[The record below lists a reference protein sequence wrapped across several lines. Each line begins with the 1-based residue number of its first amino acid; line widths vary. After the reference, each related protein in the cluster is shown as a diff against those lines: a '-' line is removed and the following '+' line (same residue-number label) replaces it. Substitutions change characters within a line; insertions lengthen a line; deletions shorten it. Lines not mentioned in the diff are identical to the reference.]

1 MTVEVASFIS
11 DLEITYP
18 RQGDLIKEGDDHI
31 RMIKRVV
38 QQTFSGFNSFVTM
51 TSQSMN
57 RLDKNFKFSDDST
70 DIGGSVL
77 FNGTQKTIN
86 FNKGG
91 TLVNRNI
98 VTGIPLPRD
107 GTAGLQDAVSRDYL
121 ENQGGATRA
130 AWPVG
135 AIYISASD
143 TNPASTLG
151 FGTWAA
157 FAPGRVLMGVGVGN
171 DGSDT
176 VNIQTPL
183 TQGGRYYHT
192 LTVGE
197 MPSHAHGHDIGGT
210 AVSAGAHNHEYAGD
224 DNLPNFWGIAQN
236 QAARYDADSD
246 SNEWARKYFTSTSG
260 AHEHALRITG
270 GISAT
275 GGNQKHNNIQPYIT
289 VYMWRRMS

>member
-107 GTAGLQDAVSRDYL
+107 GTAGLQDA
-121 ENQGGATRA
+121 
-130 AWPVG
+130 
-135 AIYISASD
+135 
-143 TNPASTLG
+143 
-151 FGTWAA
+151 
-157 FAPGRVLMGVGVGN
+157 
-171 DGSDT
+171 
-176 VNIQTPL
+176 
-183 TQGGRYYHT
+183 
-192 LTVGE
+192 
-197 MPSHAHGHDIGGT
+197 
-210 AVSAGAHNHEYAGD
+210 
-224 DNLPNFWGIAQN
+224 
-236 QAARYDADSD
+236 
-246 SNEWARKYFTSTSG
+246 
-260 AHEHALRITG
+260 
-270 GISAT
+270 GIS
-275 GGNQKHNNIQPYIT
+275 
-289 VYMWRRMS
+289 

>member
-31 RMIKRVV
+31 RMIKRVI

-51 TSQSMN
+51 SSASMN
-57 RLDKNFKFSDDST
+57 NLDKNFKFASDST
-70 DIGGSVL
+70 DIGGSV
-77 FNGTQKTIN
+77 FYNGTNKTIN

-91 TLVNRNI
+91 VLVNKNI

-107 GTAGLQDAVSRDYL
+107 GAAGLQDAVNRDYL
-121 ENQGGATRA
+121 ENKGGATRA

-135 AIYISASD
+135 AIYISATD
-143 TNPASTLG
+143 TNPSQTLG
-151 FGTWAA
+151 FGTWTA

-176 VNIQTPL
+176 VNIQNPL
-183 TQGGRYYHT
+183 VQGGRYYHT

-197 MPSHAHGHDIGGT
+197 MPAHAHGHDIGGT
-210 AVSAGAHNHEYAGD
+210 AVSAGAHSHVLTARGSDRDGLGALTPSRISWSGD
-224 DNLPNFWGIAQN
+224 PINT
-236 QAARYDADSD
+236 
-246 SNEWARKYFTSTSG
+246 EVSG

-270 GISAT
+270 GVQST